1 MEKNK
6 KKIVKKSTP
15 KASTPKIKKETKTT
29 KVVKK
34 AKTTKTVKAVSAP
47 KTKKTNNNKKVFTVF
62 VIVLLVVA
70 ASLVYCHNSKWRRDG
85 DKVYKGN
92 ETYEIG
98 DYYEYDETAGQYT
111 DEEDIKWKVLGV
123 NDKGHLLI
131 VSSSSVGQLALGSEN
146 AYEKGQN
153 DYLTGI
159 DKMNKIASK
168 YANGKGAV
176 LARSITA
183 DDVISALDK
192 ETYTMWDHNETYS
205 YYWDENKE
213 LYSRSSTG
221 ETKKA
226 TLPHNGTF
234 TFFDTKVNKWRLSH
248 AMHEQPNIDIATI
261 EDQSKAFQLYL
272 YDEEKDTYLNVT
284 DVNDK
289 KLHMLF
295 TDDKSVINNYWTAD
309 RFVDATSGYVG
320 YGFNAVKRDSLNY
333 NFVIYSHAKTRI
345 TEAGVRA
352 VVEIK

>member
-34 AKTTKTVKAVSAP
+34 AKTTKAVKAVSAP
-47 KTKKTNNNKKVFTVF
+47 KTKKPNNNKKVFAVV

-70 ASLVYCHNSKWRRDG
+70 ASLVYCYNSKWRRDG

-183 DDVISALDK
+183 DDVI
-192 ETYTMWDHNETYS
+192 
-205 YYWDENKE
+205 
-213 LYSRSSTG
+213 
-221 ETKKA
+221 KKHI
-226 TLPHNGTF
+226 LCG
-234 TFFDTKVNKWRLSH
+234 
-248 AMHEQPNIDIATI
+248 NIMKNIVI
-261 EDQSKAFQLYL
+261 IGMKIKNYILEVLLEKQKKQHYL
-272 YDEEKDTYLNVT
+272 IMEH
-284 DVNDK
+284 
-289 KLHMLF
+289 LH
-295 TDDKSVINNYWTAD
+295 
-309 RFVDATSGYVG
+309 
-320 YGFNAVKRDSLNY
+320 SL
-333 NFVIYSHAKTRI
+333 IQK
-345 TEAGVRA
+345 
-352 VVEIK
+352 